1 MLHQNLS
8 GISRTEKAY
17 EQHRQEDPHRL
28 PHHYRNLL
36 TCRAVGYLAKPMTP
50 LEVPDQQLTAHLVS
64 IINQLHKLIELQ
76 NEIIN
81 ELRAENQRL
90 SSIARY

>member
-1 MLHQNLS
+1 
-8 GISRTEKAY
+8 
-17 EQHRQEDPHRL
+17 
-28 PHHYRNLL
+28 
-36 TCRAVGYLAKPMTP
+36 MTP